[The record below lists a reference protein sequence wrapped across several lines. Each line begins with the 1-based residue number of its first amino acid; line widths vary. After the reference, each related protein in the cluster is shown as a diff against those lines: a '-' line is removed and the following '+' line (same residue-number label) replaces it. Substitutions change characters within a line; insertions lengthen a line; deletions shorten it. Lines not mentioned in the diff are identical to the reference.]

1 MTAQAV
7 PASVAGAA
15 KAFRLPAANSAA
27 WPLLAIG
34 LLLIMQLSM
43 VFTRAVNWDEF
54 WFYYHVADFERGTL
68 AQPLQSLHVRLFAW
82 LPGLPGSGVEKIQ
95 TARVVMLACE
105 VVTLFAIYTLA
116 RRFVQRPAAVLA
128 TLLYLSAGY
137 VLQHGFS
144 FRTDPMANAA
154 LMSALAILGR
164 ARLNLLP
171 LAAFALLIAVA
182 GMITIKTVLYAPA
195 FLGLAWMRWSEDRF
209 SVATALRLVGAAASA
224 VATFL
229 LLYVWH
235 SSDLTTHTEGTAM
248 AASSSSWM
256 FFLGLPPFWQMAVK
270 AALTAPVLSLLVLAA
285 PLTIWKS
292 GLDNAAK
299 WGLFGLWL
307 PVTLPLFYTN
317 SAAYFYV
324 FMLAPV
330 AVSVVVAAQRVVQR
344 YSVLPVTAVLAVLAT
359 GAFAMEDRLVI
370 HRQAQVVE
378 AAGAIF
384 TEGVAY
390 FDFDG
395 MISRFDKANDF
406 LTPWG
411 LAQYAQSDRNIYR
424 ETMERR
430 AVPVLLANAQELQ
443 DVMEGRPS
451 PFSRADAEVLR
462 GNFVPYWG
470 PYYVAGKRVDAM
482 EPVEEEFLVPGTYLV
497 TQGVIAV
504 DGRRYGHGE
513 SVEISRGHHTLEGTG
528 TLRWGTDLGM
538 PGTAWDDG
546 PLYVNF

>member
-105 VVTLFAIYTLA
+105 VVTLFAIYPLA

-330 AVSVVVAAQRVVQR
+330 AVSVVVAAQRVVADIVDVLDANRCLQR
-344 YSVLPVTAVLAVLAT
+344 RTAERHPVGL
-359 GAFAMEDRLVI
+359 EI
-370 HRQAQVVE
+370 
-378 AAGAIF
+378 AG
-384 TEGVAY
+384 
-390 FDFDG
+390 
-395 MISRFDKANDF
+395 K
-406 LTPWG
+406 
-411 LAQYAQSDRNIYR
+411 
-424 ETMERR
+424 
-430 AVPVLLANAQELQ
+430 LLAIARGHVEPVGAVFVRLPELEAR
-443 DVMEGRPS
+443 D
-451 PFSRADAEVLR
+451 PFANVVGEIDLAELTV
-462 GNFVPYWG
+462 
-470 PYYVAGKRVDAM
+470 VDA
-482 EPVEEEFLVPGTYLV
+482 VDPGLDLAPDHV
-497 TQGVIAV
+497 G
-504 DGRRYGHGE
+504 DGDGQHG
-513 SVEISRGHHTLEGTG
+513 
-528 TLRWGTDLGM
+528 
-538 PGTAWDDG
+538 P
-546 PLYVNF
+546 